1 MMFWTL
7 FGIAV
12 FIIVAATVVGIAM
25 LMVRQTK
32 NLD

>member
-12 FIIVAATVVGIAM
+12 FIIVAVTVVGVVM

-32 NLD
+32 DFD

>member
-1 MMFWTL
+1 MMLWTL

-12 FIIVAATVVGIAM
+12 FIIVVVTVVGIAM

-32 NLD
+32 DFD